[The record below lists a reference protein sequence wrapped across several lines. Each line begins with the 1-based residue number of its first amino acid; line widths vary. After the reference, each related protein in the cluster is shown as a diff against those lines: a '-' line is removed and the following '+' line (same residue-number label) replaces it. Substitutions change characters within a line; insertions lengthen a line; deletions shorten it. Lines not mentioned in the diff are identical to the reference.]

1 MLDVLLQEGWL
12 TREPARLRQ
21 RAGACL
27 LCSMQISTLQK
38 AYEKGTWN

>member
-12 TREPARLRQ
+12 THEPVRIRQ

-27 LCSMQISTLQK
+27 LRSTLFSTLQG
-38 AYEKGTWN
+38 AHEKGT